1 MTSTQPIS
9 SEVLHAFEFV
19 PDLYLFI
26 STDFILLGASKA
38 YLEVTRLKIEDIK
51 GRYLFDAFPDNP
63 DLVEPDAT
71 LNLRNSL
78 EWVLQHKETHHM
90 GVQRY
95 DVQLPPGTGE
105 FQERYWLVSNTPV
118 LDEEGNISYIINKV
132 LDVTEQVLVQGKL
145 QQTEQKVKQLHG
157 EQKMTKA
164 ELVAARAEAELERR
178 KLHNIFM
185 QAPAMICILEGPQH
199 VFSFANPS
207 YQQLVGNRPILGKPI
222 LEAMP
227 ELEEQAVIG
236 MLNKV
241 YQTGES
247 ENAHEMLVR
256 LDHTNSGV
264 LGNKYFNFTYQAIRN
279 LDGNI
284 DGIMVFAFEV
294 TLQVESRRKMEAAN
308 KELYLT
314 QEALLRLNQE
324 LERRIS
330 ERTAELEL
338 SKAAIEAQRNRLH
351 TIFMNAP
358 TPFLVVEGPEFTF
371 QLINPAFKKVF
382 PGKNMIGKNLL
393 KVFPELQGT
402 PIPGILEQVY
412 RTGENFEAV
421 EYPLMLSRHDDGTP
435 EEIYFTFTYQ
445 ARRDERGEIDG
456 VLVFAHDVTE
466 QVKSRQKVEQSVEQL
481 RLITDALPVL
491 IGYLDKEEKYR
502 FTNKAYEAWFPLKAS
517 DLLGR
522 PVREVIGE
530 KAYAGV
536 KQYIDRA
543 LAGEHLDFESRMPY
557 REDFVKHIHTSYV
570 PDIRDGE
577 VAGFYT
583 LVQDITE
590 QSISRL
596 KLEESEQE
604 ARALTLQLAD
614 TNRELSETN
623 AQLTRTNID
632 LDNFIYAASH
642 DLKAPIYNI
651 ERLLLILIESIPDEV
666 QSSEPLTQVIGMIES
681 SISRFKR
688 TIDHLTDVTKL
699 QKEHNQE
706 ASEVNLTDLI
716 HDIELDLSAQ
726 IESIGA
732 RIEVNV
738 EACRAIRFSE
748 KNLRSILYNL
758 LSNALKYR
766 DPARTPDIKISCE
779 IAGNDILLKVRDN
792 GLGMKPSGVA
802 KIFSMFTRL
811 HDHVEGSGIGL
822 YMVKKIVENAEG
834 RIEVESEIGQGT
846 TFSVYFKKE

>member
-9 SEVLHAFEFV
+9 SEVLHAFEYV

-241 YQTGES
+241 YQTGVS

-294 TLQVESRRKMEAAN
+294 TLQVESRRKMEAVN
-308 KELYLT
+308 KELHLT

-393 KVFPELQGT
+393 EVFPELQGT

-412 RTGENFEAV
+412 RKGENFEAV

-738 EACRAIRFSE
+738 DACRAIRFSE

-766 DPARTPDIKISCE
+766 DPERTPDIKISCE

-846 TFSVYFKKE
+846 TFSVYFKK

>member
-207 YQQLVGNRPILGKPI
+207 YQQLVGNRPILGRPI

-294 TLQVESRRKMEAAN
+294 TLQVESRRKMEAVN
-308 KELYLT
+308 KELHLT

-393 KVFPELQGT
+393 EVFPELQGT

-557 REDFVKHIHTSYV
+557 RDDFVKHIHTSYV

-738 EACRAIRFSE
+738 DACRAIRFSE

-766 DPARTPDIKISCE
+766 DPGRTPDIKISCE

-846 TFSVYFKKE
+846 TFSVYFKK